1 MIFLRG
7 REITGRHIVTYEQE
21 LKFNRRILSGK
32 RVLNF
37 GSGESSLK
45 QDIEKMNQTLDKR
58 VSTQITEVDINFLV
72 GKNKDGNFIQANGY
86 HLPFKK
92 KRRFIGS
99 YCVFLILFILVQPLE

>member
-7 REITGRHIVTYEQE
+7 REITGRHITAYEQE

-37 GSGESSLK
+37 GSGKSSLK

-58 VSTQITEVDINFLV
+58 VSTQITEVDINFLDCCL
-72 GKNKDGNFIQANGY
+72 GWYKIY
-86 HLPFKK
+86 H
-92 KRRFIGS
+92 S
-99 YCVFLILFILVQPLE
+99 FLFFEFDF